1 MLSLS
6 LRSLVTSAAGA
17 RPPPLACLQGQS
29 AYAAWAAPGSLLL
42 RTRVRP
48 PPPPDIT
55 APPAP
60 SQPEVR
66 CWRCCVP
73 PHLGATEGK
82 APTRASKGTRA
93 EGVFRATSYK
103 YHHKDQR
110 RSSQHR
116 RGAHG

>member
-6 LRSLVTSAAGA
+6 LRSLVTSAAGT
-17 RPPPLACLQGQS
+17 RPPPLDCLQRQS
-29 AYAAWAAPGSLLL
+29 AYAALAAPGSLLCA
-42 RTRVRP
+42 RVS
-48 PPPPDIT
+48 
-55 APPAP
+55 PPAP
-60 SQPEVR
+60 AQHYSPASPSQPLVR
-66 CWRCCVP
+66 RCCVP
-73 PHLGATEGK
+73 HSHLGATEGK

-116 RGAHG
+116 REAHG